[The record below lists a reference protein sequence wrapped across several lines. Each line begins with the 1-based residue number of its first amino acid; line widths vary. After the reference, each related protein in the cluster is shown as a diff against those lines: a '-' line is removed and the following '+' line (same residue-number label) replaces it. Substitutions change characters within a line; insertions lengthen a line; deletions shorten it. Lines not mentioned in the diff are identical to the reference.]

1 MHHNISIHC
10 SDCGTFIPEDDVGDF
25 RNNDGQVVCM
35 HCFNVA
41 CMEDLHNAA
50 TEEAFENILNDLH
63 SGYETT
69 FYDALLTQTY
79 YYGLDKAQTQ
89 EILEMY
95 ENLHTDPAKSR

>member
-1 MHHNISIHC
+1 MPHNISIHC

-41 CMEDLHNAA
+41 CMEDLQSAT
-50 TEEAFENILNDLH
+50 TEEAFENILDDLH

-89 EILEMY
+89 EIREMY
-95 ENLHTDPAKSR
+95 ENLNADPVQLR